1 MPKPKIDRVELSQML
16 RSGKPQT
23 EIAKHFKVTPGA
35 ISLAK
40 KELKLSVVK
49 SVSLESAHR
58 VVDKSLDA
66 VEQLH
71 KINEQ
76 ANQLLDE
83 LEKDPNLKLKVMSE
97 IRGQLKLQL
106 EIFQQLYD
114 MKAVQQFQEEVLTVI
129 AEINPEV
136 RSEIIFR
143 LKEKSAIRSALQ
155 IN

>member
-106 EIFQQLYD
+106 EIFQTLYD
-114 MKAVQQFQEEVLTVI
+114 MKAVQQFQQEVLSAIEEVS
-129 AEINPEV
+129 PEV
-136 RSEIIFR
+136 RNEIIFR